1 MTNAF
6 AASMARNFD
15 DALSTMEAALA
26 ECPDALWEVD
36 LWPDTAPTRPG
47 PHGGVMGSAPWF
59 LAYHALSCLD
69 YDLTGGFERWEPPP
83 PFHEHVW
90 GLSSRVF
97 NKEETLGYLAWC
109 RERVART
116 LDGLTEEAAAR
127 PLPPEHRYQGMPF
140 GVMIG
145 GIPLHV
151 VEHATQIRQFIALR
165 EAGAAAR
172 RG

>member
-1 MTNAF
+1 MTSAF
-6 AASMARNFD
+6 AQSMVRNFD
-15 DALSTMEAALA
+15 DALQLMETAITG
-26 ECPDALWEVD
+26 CPDTLWETD
-36 LWPDTAPTRPG
+36 LWPDEAPTRPG

-97 NKEETLGYLAWC
+97 TAAELLGYVEWCRGRARRTLGA
-109 RERVART
+109 
-116 LDGLTEEAAAR
+116 LTEGAAAR
-127 PLPPEHRYQGMPF
+127 PLPGEHRYRGTLF
-140 GVMIG
+140 GVIIG

-151 VEHATQIRQFIALR
+151 VEHASQIRQFVAA
-165 EAGAAAR
+165 AGANQR
-172 RG
+172 PHP